1 MYTNNYDL
9 LRNTWIYQE
18 IKQQVQA
25 EEQQRS
31 IIEHRQA
38 LLAIVQARFPRLT
51 SLAAE
56 VSFCLT
62 DLDSLRDLLI
72 KIGAA
77 RREKE
82 VRQYLLERGKDQL

>member
-1 MYTNNYDL
+1 MHTNHYDL

-38 LLAIVQARFPRLT
+38 LLAIVQARFPRLVL
-51 SLAAE
+51 LATE
-56 VSFCLT
+56 VSIYLT

-72 KIGAA
+72 KTGAA
-77 RREKE
+77 QREKE
-82 VRQYLLERGKDQL
+82 VRQHLMEKRKDRL